1 MNARKIQWKYNLIQG
16 LFWMLFC
23 ITISF
28 INSYLTD
35 KGLSPDQIGIIT
47 ATFGALAALSQ
58 TILGKLAD
66 TSKTI
71 NWKNLIILLVVL
83 RIISNIGL
91 LIFEKPII
99 SGLLFGFSLLLMNA
113 LIPFVN
119 AANFYYEKNGIDLN
133 YGVARGI
140 GSLLFAVTSYSIGQ
154 LIPVMGIEIIVTAGF
169 IVGVLMLIVTI
180 SMPLN
185 KTGNDVVL
193 NSDTTTITEG
203 FFKKYPRFM
212 LLLVGFTLLMIFHNS
227 TSTYMLQILENVGG
241 GNREVGTAFAIA
253 AIFELPIMFGFV
265 YLRKKISTHFMLVVA
280 GIGFIVKA
288 SLYIIAPS
296 VFMIYVAQAFQML
309 SFGLFASA
317 SVYCAQE
324 EMDDNDKIKG
334 QSLAASS
341 ITIGS
346 VFGNLSGGFIVN
358 SFGSDANLVFG
369 LAVVIVASLII
380 IFAGKKK

>member
-1 MNARKIQWKYNLIQG
+1 MNKKQIQLQYNLLQG

-28 INSYLTD
+28 INSYLTG

-58 TILGKLAD
+58 TVLGRIAD
-66 TSKTI
+66 SSKTI
-71 NWKNLIILLVVL
+71 NWKNLIVTMIVLRILANFGILLVDDAL
-83 RIISNIGL
+83 
-91 LIFEKPII
+91 I
-99 SGLLFGFSLLLMNA
+99 SGLLFGLSLLLMNA

-119 AANFYYEKNGIDLN
+119 AANFYYEKNGINLN

-154 LIPVMGIEIIVTAGF
+154 LIPVMGLEVIVIAGF
-169 IVGVLMLIVTI
+169 IIGFLMLLITI
-180 SMPLN
+180 SMPLSKKEEDIIIHQQVN
-185 KTGNDVVL
+185 A
-193 NSDTTTITEG
+193 SSES
-203 FFKKYPRFM
+203 FFKKYPKFVM
-212 LLLVGFTLLMIFHNS
+212 LLVGFTLLMVFHNS

-241 GNREVGTAFAIA
+241 GNKELGTAFAIA

-265 YLRKKISTHFMLVVA
+265 YLRKKFSTHQMLIVA
-280 GIGFIVKA
+280 GFAFIGKA
-288 SLYIIAPS
+288 LVYIISSS
-296 VFMIYVAQAFQML
+296 VGMIYVAQALQML

-317 SVYCAQE
+317 SVYCAEE
-324 EMDDNDKIKG
+324 EMDLNDKVKG
-334 QSLAASS
+334 QSLAAGS

-358 SFGSDANLVFG
+358 SFGSDANLLFG
-369 LAVVIVASLII
+369 LGVVILATVII
-380 IFAGKKK
+380 ILAKKK